1 MSTPTSFEDYELQ
14 QNTALSPRTRAAAAT
29 TATTATAAAA
39 AVAEGMRNPS
49 PSSNEADID
58 DDSTVDINQH
68 NINNQSNPKFQNGDR
83 KSRTPSN
90 DADGNNSQYP
100 SDYVDNDF
108 MMDNEYNDYEE
119 LRKAIIVKRRL
130 SSIKR
135 PHGPYIDGQLAVNKN
150 SIMRLPTEVLL
161 QIFHYL
167 ERRDWYLLATTC
179 SEIADLIIEM
189 LWFRPNMQNDTSFK
203 KIRQVMEMNHYK
215 THWDY
220 RQFIK
225 RLNLSFMTKL
235 VDDKLLSLFVGCP
248 RLERLTLVNCA
259 KLTRTPITKVLQGCE
274 RLQSIDLTGV
284 TDIHDDIINALAD
297 NCPRLQGLYAPGC
310 GNVSEPTII
319 KLLKSCPML
328 KRLKFNS
335 SSNITD
341 ASIQVMY
348 ENCKA
353 LVEIDLHGCENV
365 TDQYLKKIF
374 LELTQLREF
383 RISSAPGITDKLF
396 ELIPEGHILEK
407 LRIIDITGCNAITD
421 RLVEKLVACAPRLRN
436 VVLSKCMQ
444 ITDASLR
451 ALSKLGRS
459 LHYIHLGHCGLI
471 TDYGVAALVRYCHR
485 IQYIDLACCSQ
496 LTDWTLVELANLP
509 KLRRIGLVKCSMI
522 TDSGILELVRRRGE
536 QDCLERVHLSYC
548 TNLNIGP
555 IYLLLKSCP
564 KLTHLSLTGI
574 SAFLRRE
581 ITQYCR
587 DPPPDFN
594 EHQKSLFCVFSGH
607 GVNQLRNYLTQVM
620 EERTYQIEQ
629 GDIHALFNERRRR
642 FLNGEPEIDGAAG
655 AAGAAGAGAGADRRD
670 EEELNVWERRFPIPR
685 GDNNINTNQVFNQEM
700 IDINREIF
708 RELNEGNMGPEEM
721 REHFQRLIRNHHQQR
736 LQEHNARARAHQRQG
751 EAAPQQQQR
760 HEQDAPPQ
768 PPRPQ
773 QQQQQQQNATPQPMF
788 PPTNF
793 PNDTQFFHPA
803 AANNVNA
810 NPQNAPQIEQAP
822 IFPNRAHQQQ
832 PPPQQQD
839 QIYHQQ
845 PLPRFRNPQQQ
856 QPSQQ
861 QQQQQQQARP
871 TAYRNLNDTVVIEDQ
886 DLADTVGIETGG
898 DGEEQQEQEQEEED
912 EDVEMVD
919 AVTGIETTNGDL
931 FPRMG

>member
-1 MSTPTSFEDYELQ
+1 MSTPTSFESYEPQ
-14 QNTALSPRTRAAAAT
+14 QNRALSPRT
-29 TATTATAAAA
+29 TAAA
-39 AVAEGMRNPS
+39 MRNPS
-49 PSSNEADID
+49 PSSNEGD
-58 DDSTVDINQH
+58 DESTIDINNHHSSQ
-68 NINNQSNPKFQNGDR
+68 QLPKLKNGSM

-90 DADGNNSQYP
+90 DVDGSNSQYP

-135 PHGPYIDGQLAVNKN
+135 PHGPYIDDQLAINKN

-167 ERRDWYLLATTC
+167 ERKDWYLLATTC

-203 KIRQVMEMNHYK
+203 KIRQVMEINRFK

-235 VDDKLLSLFVGCP
+235 VDDKLLNLFVGCP
-248 RLERLTLVNCA
+248 KLERLTLVNCA
-259 KLTRTPITKVLQGCE
+259 KLTRTPITNVLQGCE

-319 KLLKSCPML
+319 KLLKGCPML

-335 SSNITD
+335 STNITD

-365 TDQYLKKIF
+365 TDQYLKRIF

-396 ELIPEGHILEK
+396 ELIPDGHILEK

-421 RLVEKLVACAPRLRN
+421 RLVEKLVVCAPRLRN

-642 FLNGEPEIDGAAG
+642 FLNGEAEPGDAG
-655 AAGAAGAGAGADRRD
+655 EAEGGG
-670 EEELNVWERRFPIPR
+670 EEELNVWERRFPITR
-685 GDNNINTNQVFNQEM
+685 WGDNNNALNQEM
-700 IDINREIF
+700 VEINREIF

-736 LQEHNARARAHQRQG
+736 LQEHNARARANQRQA
-751 EAAPQQQQR
+751 EAPQQQQPR
-760 HEQDAPPQ
+760 TAVQQQQQQPEEAPPQ

-773 QQQQQQQNATPQPMF
+773 QQQNATPQQMF

-793 PNDTQFFHPA
+793 PNDTQFFHQ
-803 AANNVNA
+803 NT

-822 IFPNRAHQQQ
+822 TFPNRAQQQ
-832 PPPQQQD
+832 HD
-839 QIYHQQ
+839 QQ
-845 PLPRFRNPQQQ
+845 PLPGFRNQR
-856 QPSQQ
+856 QQ
-861 QQQQQQQARP
+861 QQQQQQQAQR
-871 TAYRNLNDTVVIEDQ
+871 TNYQNLDDTVVIGDRG
-886 DLADTVGIETGG
+886 LTDTVVIGTPNLANMVVIENG
-898 DGEEQQEQEQEEED
+898 GEE

-919 AVTGIETTNGDL
+919 AETGTRTGTVTELGDGNL